1 MIRYDKRLNSEI
13 NRVVRNFNQKV
24 DRLNKSDKANVHI
37 PNKVSVKQL
46 KSTNNNRQE
55 LYKALN
61 SLKRFSKRGYE
72 TTDKSGVSKWQKQN
86 YAINLRTAKA
96 KLTREIKKYN
106 QNVGTVFGKIQKG
119 MEDERLQTLRGR
131 RKALENYNTSN
142 LTLEN
147 FQDYSER
154 VKKIG
159 RQRKNEQFKENYLD
173 VLDLMGDLYDLDEDK
188 VNMLKDSLSDLSND
202 EFEDMF
208 YNEQG
213 IKTLLEYYGI
223 IRDVKGF
230 DVDELNVDE
239 ILDGLI
245 ENIDVIKN
253 EYKR

>member
-13 NRVVRNFNQKV
+13 NRVVRNFNQKI
-24 DRLNKSDKANVHI
+24 DRLNKSNKSNIQI
-37 PNKVSVKQL
+37 PNKVSVKQI
-46 KSTNNNRQE
+46 KSMYSNRQD

-61 SLKRFSKRGYE
+61 SLKRFSRRGYE
-72 TTDKSGVSKWQKQN
+72 FTDKTGLSKWQKQN
-86 YAINLRTAKA
+86 YAINLRVAKS

-131 RKALENYNTSN
+131 RKALENYNVSS
-142 LTLEN
+142 LSLEK
-147 FQDYSER
+147 FQEYSDRIRRITE
-154 VKKIG
+154 
-159 RQRKNEQFKENYLD
+159 QNKNENFKENYLD
-173 VLDLMGDLYDLDEDK
+173 VLDLMSDLYDLDDEK
-188 VNMLKDSLSDLSND
+188 VDLLKDELSDLDND

-208 YNEQG
+208 YNEQAF
-213 IKTLLEYYGI
+213 KTLLEYYGI

-230 DVDELNVDE
+230 DVDELNVND
-239 ILDGLI
+239 ILDGLV